1 MNVLPVRTWMSTA
14 ALSLT
19 LLSSMGCSNQTREVP
34 LRGTFLVTGK
44 IALTDVLAEK
54 LKTSPL
60 TFAWVDKNGIRNP
73 ITNVNMDN
81 VTGEFSFDFKREKM
95 IRKMGYSLPEYTA
108 LMGWARPLERLSS
121 QGYDL
126 NETGFLRL
134 EAYSEVTNGDSG
146 EIATYVQKIAGLP
159 MSASFSTSRTLVVD
173 AFPIQPLKVGVIK
186 VRVKDANNL
195 PVVGALVSAVPLNV
209 TGGKTYDVKPFDF
222 RTQSPFT
229 PVANLTDSEGTAQV
243 WPVPQGTDKTSKFQI
258 SVSRSG
264 YCTQLTSP
272 NFHESTLAPIDVA
285 LTPCTDA
292 QTTNPEI
299 DWDVAFPS
307 SLFVLN
313 EARGALPVGTGY
325 TNQEQVELQFTNKSG
340 TIRGFTLQIHEG
352 LTTDDGVIMTQ
363 DFPTFANKLLVDLP
377 GTFRNGTTNNGNFL
391 INIIARLS
399 DEDKAA
405 GRKVFTKSLIGNK
418 GVFSLEPVN
427 QEDFIIMGYKNE
439 ENLISG
445 QSDSTFT
452 VKYTACRDGYKI
464 GVAISP
470 EGKPNPSVDFVPCST
485 AGNVFKIKDVF
496 KGFTKQSGNNVAQF
510 FRTDEFSNK
519 SIDDT
524 RVNQVNKV
532 NRRIIELDYGSPD
545 PSQAVFGTD
554 LALVTNS
561 TSLPVYNDL
570 LNNVE
575 ITPASI
581 GNYSLVF
588 TMRNSGSSTSSCEL
602 INPVPVED
610 LPTPDSTTGRTVRD
624 FYVGAVKSTAAMQ
637 AESLSCTSGKFP
649 LTTSNV
655 SFPATTSGSATL
667 TLTLF
672 DKAGNSATGNVSIPP
687 CPDTSKK
694 VCWRLN

>member
-1 MNVLPVRTWMSTA
+1 MNVHPVRTRMSAA
-14 ALSLT
+14 ALSLA
-19 LLSSMGCSNQTREVP
+19 LLLSMGCSNKTREVP

-44 IALTDVLAEK
+44 IALTDALAER

-60 TFAWVDKNGIRNP
+60 TFAWVDKNGVRNP
-73 ITNVNMDN
+73 INNVNMDN
-81 VTGEFSFDFKREKM
+81 VTGEFSFDFKRENL

-134 EAYSEVTNGDSG
+134 EAYSEITNGDSG
-146 EIATYVQKIAGLP
+146 DITTYIQKIAGLP
-159 MSASFSTSRTLVVD
+159 MSASFSTTRTLVVD
-173 AFPIQPLKVGVIK
+173 ASPIQPLKVGVIK
-186 VRVKDANNL
+186 VRVKDTNGL
-195 PVVGALVSAVPLNV
+195 PVSGALVSAVPLNV
-209 TGGKTYDVKPFDF
+209 TGGKTYDVRPYDF

-229 PVANLTDSEGTAQV
+229 PVANLTNSEGTAQA

-264 YCTQLTSP
+264 YCTQLSSP
-272 NFHESTLAPIDVA
+272 TFHEATLTPIEVT

-292 QTTNPEI
+292 QIMNSEI
-299 DWDVAFPS
+299 DWDVSFPN

-340 TIRGFTLQIHEG
+340 VIRGFTLQIHEG
-352 LTTDDGVIMTQ
+352 LTTDSGVILTQ
-363 DFPTFANKLLVDLP
+363 EFPTFADKLLVDLP
-377 GTFRNGTTNNGNFL
+377 GTFSNGTTASGNFL
-391 INIIARLS
+391 INMIARLS

-405 GRKVFTKSLIGNK
+405 GRKPFTKSLFGYK
-418 GVFSLEPVN
+418 GVFTLEPVN
-427 QEDFIIMGYKNE
+427 QEDFIITGYKNE

-445 QSDSTFT
+445 QSDATFT
-452 VKYTACRDGYKI
+452 VKYTQCREGYKI

-470 EGKPNPSVDFVPCST
+470 EGKSNPSVDFVPCST

-496 KGFTKQSGNNVAQF
+496 KGFTKQSGNNVVQF

-532 NRRIIELDYGSPD
+532 NRRTIEIDYGSPD

-554 LALVTNS
+554 LAII
-561 TSLPVYNDL
+561 TSNTALPVYNDL
-570 LNNVE
+570 LTNVE
-575 ITPASI
+575 ITPATI

-610 LPTPDSTTGRTVRD
+610 MLTPDSTNGRTVRD
-624 FYVGAVKSTAAMQ
+624 FYAGVTKSIPEMK
-637 AESLSCTSGKFP
+637 AESVSCTSGKFQ
-649 LTTSNV
+649 LTSNNV
-655 SFPATTSGSATL
+655 SFPANASSSATI

-672 DKAGNSATGNVSIPP
+672 DKAGNSATGSVSIPP

-694 VCWRLN
+694 VCWKAN